1 MSYHRTPKHRRG
13 NVKREHH
20 LLQGIE
26 DCLEAVGKHPDV
38 KSVIPGRIKNAV
50 RGSRVELQYKYPTS
64 SGLKFLAKSSGG
76 VQEIFIVTNNP
87 NEVITYIKN
96 ILDSKS

>member
-1 MSYHRTPKHRRG
+1 MSYHRKPRHRKG

-26 DCLEAVGKHPDV
+26 SCLEEVGKHPDI
-38 KSVIPGRIKNAV
+38 KSVIPGRIKSAI
-50 RGSRVELQYKYPTS
+50 RGSQVDLQFKYRTT

-76 VQEIFIVTNNP
+76 VQEIFIVT
-87 NEVITYIKN
+87 
-96 ILDSKS
+96 SKPEEIIEFIESMFKE

>member
-1 MSYHRTPKHRRG
+1 LSYHRKPKHRKG

-26 DCLEAVGKHPDV
+26 GCLVEVARHPDII
-38 KSVIPGRIKNAV
+38 SIIPGRIKSAV
-50 RGSRVELQYKYPTS
+50 RGSQVELNYKYRTT

-76 VQEIFIVTNNP
+76 VQEIFIVT
-87 NEVITYIKN
+87 
-96 ILDSKS
+96 SKPDTIIEFVENMFKT

>member
-1 MSYHRTPKHRRG
+1 MSYHRKPRHRKG

-26 DCLEAVGKHPDV
+26 NCLEEVGKHPDI
-38 KSVIPGRIKNAV
+38 KSVIPGRIKSAI
-50 RGSRVELQYKYPTS
+50 RGSQVDLQFKYRTT

-76 VQEIFIVTNNP
+76 VQEIFIVT
-87 NEVITYIKN
+87 
-96 ILDSKS
+96 SKPEEIIEFIESMFRK